1 MATKKKADG
10 KTKAKRKFL
19 SANIRPN
26 SSKIRKTRH
35 LKWTKGHCRTVG
47 GSLPHD
53 AAKTIFASLR
63 NAAAKAQNAAKT
75 SVCSSATN
83 FLFDCSRDLV
93 RDGVTSRGRRNVTTS
108 LRRCAVAVMRHL
120 LARSA

>member
-19 SANIRPN
+19 SANIRTN

-63 NAAAKAQNAAKT
+63 NARRKILRRRQSVPQRQT
-75 SVCSSATN
+75 SFSIAVATSSVTAS
-83 FLFDCSRDLV
+83 LRV
-93 RDGVTSRGRRNVTTS
+93 GGVT
-108 LRRCAVAVMRHL
+108 
-120 LARSA
+120 